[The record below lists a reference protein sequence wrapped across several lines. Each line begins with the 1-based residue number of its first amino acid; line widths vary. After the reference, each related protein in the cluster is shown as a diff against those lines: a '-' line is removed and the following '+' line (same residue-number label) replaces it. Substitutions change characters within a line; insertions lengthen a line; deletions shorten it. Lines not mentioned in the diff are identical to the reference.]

1 MSEQRW
7 MIFFEDQDVRP
18 EIFTDEAAARARHQ
32 QCLLSGA
39 HGQYLRNRLMR
50 AFQAGWDA
58 HEEHTGPKRSGRAG
72 VPEDDGLEMSGDVQ
86 RWRPSKGDINKIKME
101 VSPTGKYV
109 RYADFLAAHHRAVQP
124 PSAWP
129 FRKSP

>member
-1 MSEQRW
+1 MAKDQKVAFKRHPQAVALDKWLESEDGRK
-7 MIFFEDQDVRP
+7 
-18 EIFTDEAAARARHQ
+18 
-32 QCLLSGA
+32 CLSPGA